1 MFIYM
6 YICIYNHY
14 ICIYILIDSHKQC
27 DNRIAELNTL
37 AAEQII
43 ET

>member
-1 MFIYM
+1 M

-14 ICIYILIDSHKQC
+14 IYILIDSHKQC
-27 DNRIAELNTL
+27 DNRIAELNTV

-43 ET
+43 ETQENVRM